1 MGGILLL
8 PSKYHLRKGMSRRVG
23 NAQRNVFHAQLIRDL
38 PRLAFERQRWPPAL
52 LPPHFNVHPPHASA
66 PTRAQRFHRRLFHCK
81 ASRIALKLV
90 LEPFA
95 ILSLLRRENSP

>member
-1 MGGILLL
+1 MGGVVRL
-8 PSKYHLRKGMSRRVG
+8 PFKYHLRKGLSRRVR

-52 LPPHFNVHPPHASA
+52 LPHHFNVHPPHASA
-66 PTRAQRFHRRLFHCK
+66 PTRAQPFHRRLFPCN
-81 ASRIALKLV
+81 ASRIAFKLL

-95 ILSLLRRENSP
+95 ILSLLRRENPS